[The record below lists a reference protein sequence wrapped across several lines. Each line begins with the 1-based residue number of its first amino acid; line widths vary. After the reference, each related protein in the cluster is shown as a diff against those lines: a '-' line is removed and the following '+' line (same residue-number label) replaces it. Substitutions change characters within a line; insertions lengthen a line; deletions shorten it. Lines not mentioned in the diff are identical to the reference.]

1 MNKKSFNIIELP
13 KHFDPRGSLTVS
25 EEFTHVPF
33 GIASTEWLYGMT
45 PGSHLLRHA
54 YANAKTFI
62 VPLSGSFTIKIA
74 DGKEQKELF
83 LNLPNKALYIDEGIW
98 TEISACA
105 QGTVILMLSD
115 KTEQERTE
123 IHQWDQYQEWAF
135 QEMVKQSK
143 HL

>member
-1 MNKKSFNIIELP
+1 MNKESFNIIELP

-33 GIASTEWLYGMT
+33 GIANTGWLYGMT
-45 PGSHLLRHA
+45 SGSHLLRHA
-54 YANAKTFI
+54 YTNAKTFI

-74 DGKEQKELF
+74 DVKEQKKLF
-83 LNLPNKALYIDEGIW
+83 LNLPNKAIYIDKGVW
-98 TEISACA
+98 TEISDCA
-105 QGTVILMLSD
+105 NGTVILVLSD

-123 IHQWDQYQEWAF
+123 ICQWDQYQEWAF
-135 QEMVKQSK
+135 QEQSK